1 MTKESSFQFRVVIR
15 VIRLEAVKWPAA
27 GKKIRRRSTK
37 IEGEVS
43 LQLLRYDISLYSVEI
58 SSLIIA

>member
-1 MTKESSFQFRVVIR
+1 MSGPRRERGR
-15 VIRLEAVKWPAA
+15 EGER
-27 GKKIRRRSTK
+27 GDRRRSTK

-58 SSLIIA
+58 SPLIIA